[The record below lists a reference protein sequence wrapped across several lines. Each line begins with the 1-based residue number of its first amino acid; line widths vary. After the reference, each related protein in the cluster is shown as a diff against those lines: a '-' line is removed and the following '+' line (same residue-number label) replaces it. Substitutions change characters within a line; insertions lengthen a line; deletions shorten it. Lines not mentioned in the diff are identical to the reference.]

1 MIKSLSV
8 FFPAYNEAKNI
19 ADTINKADKV
29 IKSLKIKQY
38 EIIVIDD
45 GSSDNTA
52 KVVKELIKKNRK
64 IKLIQHQKNR
74 GYGGALK
81 TGFEKAQFDWIV
93 FTDSDGQFDFQE
105 FKKFIQTFVS

>member
-19 ADTINKADKV
+19 TNTVNQAIKV
-29 IKSLKIKQY
+29 IRKLKIKEY
-38 EIIVIDD
+38 EIIVVDD
-45 GSSDNTA
+45 GSTDNTA
-52 KVVKELIKKNRK
+52 KTVKQLIKENQK

-81 TGFEKAQFDWIV
+81 TGFEKAQFV
-93 FTDSDGQFDFQE
+93 A
-105 FKKFIQTFVS
+105 V